1 MNYAAKVCFP
11 LEPLNRWGFHNQK
24 CVVDDDER
32 DWQPNTARIHLPD
45 TAEEVEEPPDNHIEP
60 KETQH
65 VVVVVAAVVVVA
77 VVAAEL

>member
-11 LEPLNRWGFHNQK
+11 LEPLNLGFHNQK

-32 DWQPNTARIHLPD
+32 DWQPNTAMIHLPD
-45 TAEEVEEPPDNHIEP
+45 TAEEVAEADNNPIEP

-65 VVVVVAAVVVVA
+65 VAAVVAVVVVVAM
-77 VVAAEL
+77 ES